1 MGPKEN
7 VACRWF
13 AEVWNRK
20 DADAIHRLGTPDMI
34 AHGPDGS
41 HRSPADFAAFH
52 NALVTAVP
60 DMHVDV
66 KHCAEGRDMVAV
78 QWVARGTHTGV
89 ADGMPK
95 PSGRPNRDLRPHARP
110 RRGRQVRG
118 GLGRLRRGGVDA
130 AARRGGLRSGK

>member
-1 MGPKEN
+1 MGPREN

-52 NALVTAVP
+52 KRENDRFAKVI
-60 DMHVDV
+60 
-66 KHCAEGRDMVAV
+66 K
-78 QWVARGTHTGV
+78 
-89 ADGMPK
+89 
-95 PSGRPNRDLRPHARP
+95 
-110 RRGRQVRG
+110 
-118 GLGRLRRGGVDA
+118 DA
-130 AARRGGLRSGK
+130 SIETE